1 MFYYLQL
8 LLTDTNLVEL
18 RLLDYNIA
26 LIKSSSVTL
35 IFTHSYVSTRT
46 NFVISLSNKNVIKL
60 AFLKYSYDY
69 LSCKLKTPYQE
80 AQNRNR
86 G

>member
-8 LLTDTNLVEL
+8 LLTDTNLAEL
-18 RLLDYNIA
+18 RLSNYNIA
-26 LIKSSSVTL
+26 LIKSSSVIL
-35 IFTHSYVSTRT
+35 MFTHSYVCTRT
-46 NFVISLSNKNVIKL
+46 NFVVSSSNKNVIKL

-69 LSCKLKTPYQE
+69 LSCQLKTPYQE
-80 AQNRNR
+80 AQDRNR